1 MTEMI
6 HESDDRFMTKEVVHI
21 SVNVPKRNVYLFI
34 CCSFHIS
41 NQNINI
47 TGVGSVYVLDFDK
60 KYKR

>member
-1 MTEMI
+1 
-6 HESDDRFMTKEVVHI
+6 MTKEVVHI

-60 KYKR
+60 KI

>member
-6 HESDDRFMTKEVVHI
+6 PGSDDRFMTKEVVHI

-60 KYKR
+60 KI